1 MKLKSL
7 LIAALALAGLAA
19 GQASAQDSEK
29 EAPGHPNIGSAHCS
43 LAASHYYVPV
53 GQSYS
58 YSIRV
63 SFVDFSPLPPPTFRP
78 FTVVFF
84 GTKNGVSDIG
94 PGGETYPSNIPGNHP
109 AVLPGYFNTGA
120 FTGSY
125 VRYARIYR
133 GGQLFCVTN
142 SIDMSLQ

>member
-7 LIAALALAGLAA
+7 LIAALALGGLAA
-19 GQASAQDSEK
+19 GQASAQNSEK
-29 EAPGHPNIGSAHCS
+29 DAPLYPNIGSADCT
-43 LAASHYYVPV
+43 LAASHYNVPV

-58 YSIRV
+58 YLVRV
-63 SFVDFSPLPPPTFRP
+63 SFTDFSPLPPPTYRP
-78 FTVVFF
+78 FTVVFY

-94 PGGETYPSNIPGNHP
+94 PGGETYPSNVPGNY
-109 AVLPGYFNTGA
+109 ATVLPGYFNTGA

-133 GGQLFCVTN
+133 NGQLFCVTN
-142 SIDMSLQ
+142 AVSMSLQ

>member
-1 MKLKSL
+1 MKLKL
-7 LIAALALAGLAA
+7 PFIAALALGSVAA
-19 GQASAQDSEK
+19 GQASAQNSEK
-29 EAPGHPNIGSAHCS
+29 DPPGHPNIGSADCS
-43 LAASHYYVPV
+43 LAASHHSVPV

-63 SFVDFSPLPPPTFRP
+63 SFVDFGPPPPPTYRP

-84 GTKNGVSDIG
+84 GTKNDVSDIG
-94 PGGETYPSNIPGNHP
+94 PGGETYPSNIPGNYP

-133 GGQLFCVTN
+133 NGQLFCVTN
-142 SIDMSLQ
+142 AIDMSLQ